1 MAAILARA
9 RGVCIRVITRY
20 GHGVVVTGDSLEV
33 KPMRLADSIR
43 GVKDVP
49 EVLALSYRDEKIAQI
64 LGEHQ
69 ELTLLF
75 LE

>member
-1 MAAILARA
+1 M
-9 RGVCIRVITRY
+9 
-20 GHGVVVTGDSLEV
+20 VVTGDSLEV

-75 LE
+75 LK